1 VFTQHNDLKIHFEIF
16 YLIQA
21 FAKQNLMWKDLW
33 VAVVWSIWDHKN
45 KVVFQQGKVDLEE
58 VLYMAQLK
66 VWLSLNTKCM
76 LLIFLIRTGY

>member
-1 VFTQHNDLKIHFEIF
+1 MFTQHNDLKIHFEIF